1 MDFNFI
7 STTMGKSLS
16 SLMHRQLFLNIVI
29 AAACYFFQ
37 NKLETVTQCSFL
49 ITIFLVAVI
58 SDMITLPCFWT
69 ITDAAQ
75 QVSARPG
82 RPYSLMTKQPC
93 PLLIQ
98 LPGESRH
105 RSSLTAQTH
114 LTLLNTTSVH
124 SKFITGRSVC
134 KELNLE
140 SRQNCCHKTCSF
152 DILRHLCTIS
162 DEEKWVPTLSEKHLS
177 GFELTISI

>member
-1 MDFNFI
+1 MFTLDYDLPRCSHFRYEWLI
-7 STTMGKSLS
+7 HHMPSLAVYH
-16 SLMHRQLFLNIVI
+16 HRCCPAGIGE
-29 AAACYFFQ
+29 AR
-37 NKLETVTQCSFL
+37 TP
-49 ITIFLVAVI
+49 IF
-58 SDMITLPCFWT
+58 
-69 ITDAAQ
+69 
-75 QVSARPG
+75 
-82 RPYSLMTKQPC
+82 LMTKQPC

-105 RSSLTAQTH
+105 RSSLPAQTH

-124 SKFITGRSVC
+124 SKFITGWSVC

-152 DILRHLCTIS
+152 DILRQLCTIS